1 MGMDQQMISKG
12 RCLGSW
18 RKFYELNDWMMK
30 EFGLGGWECTEVDEI
45 LTPEMVRR
53 LEAEFLPLLED
64 YMQESFAATLR
75 NVKNA
80 QRKGYTVRY
89 QANW

>member
-30 EFGLGGWECTEVDEI
+30 EFGLGGWERAEVDEI

>member
-1 MGMDQQMISKG
+1 MGMDQQMIG
-12 RCLGSW
+12 AGVYGSW

-30 EFGLGGWECTEVDEI
+30 ELGLGDWECTEVDEI

-53 LEAEFLPLLED
+53 LEAEFLPLLKED
-64 YMQESFAATLR
+64 YMQNSFAATLLS
-75 NVKNA
+75 VKDA